1 MANKNMSDGKNYDK
15 TQILI
20 WCVSNVFWDTMI
32 LEEIGHLNRSYRRQL
47 NSQGF

>member
-1 MANKNMSDGKNYDK
+1 MSNKNMSDGKNYDK

-20 WCVSNVFWDTMI
+20 WCVSNVFLDTMI